1 MPIQR
6 SSGAEIRQLIA
17 ALGGDDNTGREAA
30 VARLAVIGPRAVEH
44 LLQEFPGAA
53 AGARAD
59 MLRAMERL
67 ADPRA
72 LAPAREALTDAA
84 TPVQTAGIGVL
95 RALMASEHTGVSR
108 DAFDTL
114 VAIALDRQRAAA
126 VRLAA
131 WEAMRDSAGDSREAV
146 QRALAD
152 DPDPD
157 VRQRAASPGHTA
169 PDVDDVWRN
178 ALDGRLPASPTLL
191 KSALAAYA
199 GAARL
204 TELQKLVDRIRAQEQ
219 EEADAAVREAWR
231 VVRGAVHQA
240 LAARNSR
247 LALYDLRESLLASD
261 RLPVAFL
268 AAIEEIGD
276 ATCLDT
282 IAAAYDASSRSG
294 DTWLRQHLASAF
306 RAIVQREA
314 LTRRHTALKRAL
326 ARWPEA
332 TAELMGR

>member
-17 ALGGDDNTGREAA
+17 ALGGDDDTGREAA

-44 LLQEFPGAA
+44 LLQEFPGAT
-53 AGARAD
+53 AGARAG

-72 LAPAREALTDAA
+72 LAPARAALADASM
-84 TPVQTAGIGVL
+84 PIQTAAIGVL
-95 RALMASEHTGVSR
+95 RALIPSAQTAVSR

-131 WEAMRDSAGDSREAV
+131 WEAMRDAAGDSREAV
-146 QRALAD
+146 RRALAD
-152 DPDPD
+152 DPDPE
-157 VRQRAASPGHTA
+157 VRRRAESPGQTVPA
-169 PDVDDVWRN
+169 EEDVWRH
-178 ALDGRLPASPTLL
+178 ALDGRLPASPPLL

-219 EEADAAVREAWR
+219 EETDAAVREEWR

-247 LALYDLRESLLASD
+247 LALYDLRETLLTSD

-326 ARWPEA
+326 ARWPDA